1 MSSSPAHREKESKRN
16 GKREKEIEKK
26 KQKDMTK
33 QEIWLLVL
41 LLLFFNHSFTF
52 SVEEMWKWWLEHED
66 LKNTLMQ

>member
-33 QEIWLLVL
+33 
-41 LLLFFNHSFTF
+41 
-52 SVEEMWKWWLEHED
+52 
-66 LKNTLMQ
+66 